1 MNEELFQSIFE
12 QLQGILPDEWKKVI
26 FYAGYSEGSY
36 NMKFYVDIGDGNYK
50 DCFELETISKMQ
62 LVKLFM
68 SIDKI
73 ITEIRNNLEKEK
85 RWTVLTMVVDADGNF
100 KADYDYVNLNE
111 VFVSYEQE
119 WKKRYLI

>member
-73 ITEIRNNLEKEK
+73 ITEVRNNLEKEK